1 MLELLFPEKGINEL
15 LELIDR
21 IEQDKAQHLSC
32 DALLEGVQAGL
43 VNLAGVFGPGKK
55 LRHLLPKWNS
65 QLLQLEEIFSRGAI
79 YQLSR
84 KASTTD
90 HKSLLMDGLFS
101 TS

>member
-21 IEQDKAQHLSC
+21 IEQDKARHLSC

-43 VNLAGVFGPGKK
+43 DNLAGVLVQAKTTA
-55 LRHLLPKWNS
+55 LPKWNS

-79 YQLSR
+79 YSAAGLQQLLLESR
-84 KASTTD
+84 
-90 HKSLLMDGLFS
+90 H
-101 TS
+101 